1 MCPLC
6 RGDRHVVVLCWGRD
20 RGRRVGLV
28 AGGILREQVR
38 VSGREE
44 RLAEEAGVSRHAKVE
59 CTRIVLVV
67 VVHSRRSCE
76 VIITHF
82 G

>member
-6 RGDRHVVVLCWGRD
+6 RRDRHVVVLCWGRD

-28 AGGILREQVR
+28 AGGILREQVG

-44 RLAEEAGVSRHAKVE
+44 RLA
-59 CTRIVLVV
+59 
-67 VVHSRRSCE
+67 
-76 VIITHF
+76 
-82 G
+82 